1 MPIKVRKLPNKELY
15 KVTNSITG
23 KVYAYGTTKVNAK
36 KVVRV
41 INALDKKK

>member
-1 MPIKVRKLPNKELY
+1 MPLKIRKLPNKELY

-23 KVYAYGTTKVNAK
+23 KVYAHGTTKANAK

-41 INALDKKK
+41 INSLEKK